1 MEVGDLV
8 KFRKKF
14 RGLDN
19 LIGII
24 IAENGK
30 AFDILWSAPVA
41 APFGCGGASNIQTEP
56 PEFLEVISENRQP
69 SDL

>member
-14 RGLDN
+14 RGLGN

-41 APFGCGGASNIQTEP
+41 APFGHGGASNIQTEP
-56 PEFLEVISENRQP
+56 PEFLEVINANR
-69 SDL
+69 

>member
-1 MEVGDLV
+1 VEVGDLV

-14 RGLDN
+14 RGLGN
-19 LIGII
+19 LIGLI

-41 APFGCGGASNIQTEP
+41 SPFGAGGASNIQTEP
-56 PEFLEVISENRQP
+56 PEFLEVISENR
-69 SDL
+69 

>member
-1 MEVGDLV
+1 MKIGDLV

-14 RGLDN
+14 RGLGN

-30 AFDILWSAPVA
+30 TYDILWSAPVA
-41 APFGCGGASNIQTEP
+41 APFGSEAASNIQTEP
-56 PEFLEVISENRQP
+56 PEFLEVINEGR
-69 SDL
+69 

>member
-1 MEVGDLV
+1 MRVGDLV
-8 KFRKKF
+8 RFKEEC
-14 RGLDN
+14 RGLGN

-41 APFGCGGASNIQTEP
+41 APFGVEGASNIQTEP
-56 PEFLEVISENRQP
+56 REFLVVVNENR
-69 SDL
+69 

>member
-41 APFGCGGASNIQTEP
+41 APFGGGGA
-56 PEFLEVISENRQP
+56 
-69 SDL
+69 

>member
-1 MEVGDLV
+1 MKVGDLV
-8 KFRKKF
+8 RFRKYY
-14 RGLDN
+14 RGLGN

-41 APFGCGGASNIQTEP
+41 APFGGGGASNIQTEP
-56 PEFLEVISENRQP
+56 PEFLEVINANR
-69 SDL
+69 